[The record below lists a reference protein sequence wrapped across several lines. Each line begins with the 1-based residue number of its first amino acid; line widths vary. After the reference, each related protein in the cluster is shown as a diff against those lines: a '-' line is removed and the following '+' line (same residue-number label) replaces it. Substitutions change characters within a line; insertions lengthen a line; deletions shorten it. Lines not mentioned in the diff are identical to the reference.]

1 MCWVLKLYGYDRQK
15 IYLLVV
21 EADKRAEEEK
31 RQPQEEECQYCEEE
45 MLELAQRKLV
55 AEEL

>member
-1 MCWVLKLYGYDRQK
+1 MLKLYGYDRQK